1 MTATGAFSI
10 DVVSIF
16 CRDHEAL
23 AAFYAAVMGFEEVA
37 AVRSPIFTGLD
48 AGGATLGFHHDDAY
62 DLLDLGDH
70 RAPTGTSVH
79 ITFAVGSDDEVGT
92 AVGAILA
99 AGGAV
104 LRPPY
109 DSYYD
114 ARQNVAAD
122 PEGNVFRVTH
132 QR

>member
-1 MTATGAFSI
+1 VAAFSI
-10 DVVSIF
+10 DVVSVF

-23 AAFYAAVMGFEEVA
+23 AAFYMSVMGFEEVA
-37 AVRSPIFTGLD
+37 AVRSPIFIGLD

-62 DLLDLGDH
+62 DLLDLAD
-70 RAPTGTSVH
+70 RRSPTGTSVH
-79 ITFAVGSDDEVGT
+79 ITFAVGSDEEVEA
-92 AVGAILA
+92 AVDVIST
-99 AGGAV
+99 AGGSI
-104 LRPPY
+104 LKPPY

-114 ARQNVAAD
+114 ARQIVAAD